1 MPDSSDHRHH
11 LEFSDLSQRN
21 DDDALLG
28 ERFRRHS
35 MKVIGHWSVNLI
47 RGLSAILL
55 AVLLLV
61 NGQGSIQRFTQFLGI
76 FWLIIGLTY
85 LMNAREERK
94 LKPLMLVL
102 GVVTILGGLVALN
115 WPLLTSRFDLS
126 TLTILAG
133 SLILILGL
141 LHVFGGFPAGSILGR
156 RRDWGSL
163 ILGLLEIALGISA
176 LVSPGRLTIPA
187 IIVSIVFSVIFG
199 FVLLFEAYRLWK
211 SGTQEAV

>member
-1 MPDSSDHRHH
+1 
-11 LEFSDLSQRN
+11 
-21 DDDALLG
+21 
-28 ERFRRHS
+28 

-47 RGLSAILL
+47 RGLSAMLLAILL
-55 AVLLLV
+55 LI

-85 LMNAREERK
+85 LINMQEDRK

-102 GVVTILGGLVALN
+102 GVVTILGGLVALS
-115 WPLLTSRFDLS
+115 WPWLTNRFDLS

-187 IIVSIVFSVIFG
+187 IIVSIIFSVIFG

-211 SGTQEAV
+211 HGATEAL